1 MEESPTAV
9 SICGRVHKSKLLHT
23 LITNHSIPG
32 FEKISLSLSS
42 ALIRVLGSGLREEA
56 RICKISE
63 LMVNCKVTIE
73 AQCIIADCSFPA
85 VFVVR
90 KRAMDSSI

>member
-73 AQCIIADCSFPA
+73 GISKHQFKGASYLDTRC
-85 VFVVR
+85 R
-90 KRAMDSSI
+90 K